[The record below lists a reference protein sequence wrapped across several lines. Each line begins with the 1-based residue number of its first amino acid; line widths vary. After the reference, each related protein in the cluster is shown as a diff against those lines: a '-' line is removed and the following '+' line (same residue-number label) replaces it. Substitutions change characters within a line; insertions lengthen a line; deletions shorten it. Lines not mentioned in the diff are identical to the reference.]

1 MNNENIVIAV
11 VTGALTWLA
20 TRTKSHYDFRAKK
33 AESDSS
39 TEGIYV
45 QNMEMIL
52 KEYKEQV
59 SAFRT
64 EVRALKDENKDIRKQ
79 LEELKSERSEIIE
92 EFNKE
97 RTYYERE
104 LELKDEIIEGLQEEN
119 EDLKNKLFI
128 LKEDEIND

>member
-1 MNNENIVIAV
+1 MNNENIIIAIA
-11 VTGALTWLA
+11 TGLLTWLA
-20 TRTKSHYDFRAKK
+20 TRTKSHYDLRAKK
-33 AESDSS
+33 IESDSS

-104 LELKDEIIEGLQEEN
+104 LELKDEIIDELNVQIAE
-119 EDLKNKLFI
+119 K
-128 LKEDEIND
+128 DEIIGELRRVKE